1 MSPFSRLLYHVSCL
15 MSSVSCLLSPV
26 LCPLSH
32 VSFLTAPVSCL
43 LSHVSCLTAP
53 VSCLLSHASYVMSP
67 FSCLLCHVSCLL
79 YPVSQIL
86 FPVSYLLC
94 DVSYLM
100 CPACTTYMYEYQQN
114 YKISLSVTFSLLK
127 FRFVLFYIISNRPIS
142 GHYSYL
148 DFHETFGSEMSRIRA
163 ILFSCHCQRTIFFTF
178 APPFLFAPPCLVR
191 ASGKV
196 ALKVT
201 QVPSTVYTY
210 VQVKKTH

>member
-1 MSPFSRLLYHVSCL
+1 MCFFAETSTAHLSFVSCI
-15 MSSVSCLLSPV
+15 
-26 LCPLSH
+26 
-32 VSFLTAPVSCL
+32 TAPVSCL
-43 LSHVSCLTAP
+43 ISSVWCLLSHVS
-53 VSCLLSHASYVMSP
+53 SMY
-67 FSCLLCHVSCLL
+67 
-79 YPVSQIL
+79 
-86 FPVSYLLC
+86 
-94 DVSYLM
+94 
-100 CPACTTYMYEYQQN
+100 YMYEYQQN

-127 FRFVLFYIISNRPIS
+127 FRFVLFYNLSNRPRS

-201 QVPSTVYTY
+201 QVPSTVYTFR
-210 VQVKKTH
+210 